1 MMRADARKNYDHLL
15 VIAREVITEEGATAS
30 LRDIARRAGVGL
42 ATLYRHF
49 PSREDLVHTLLSTD
63 LDELS
68 NKANVIGWSSSTAD
82 QLVGWFE
89 SGVQFFQRYKGVA
102 DLMAAADANPGSALY
117 HSCKTMRDAG
127 TRLLEKAQS
136 DGVAR
141 GDINGSDLFA
151 LIAAAGWLCDQP
163 AFSDRSK
170 HLTTIIART
179 VIRG

>member
-1 MMRADARKNYDHLL
+1 MRADARKNYDHLL
-15 VIAREVITEEGATAS
+15 AIAREVITQKGATAS
-30 LRDIARRAGVGL
+30 LRDIARQAGVGL

-49 PSREDLVHTLLSTD
+49 PSRENLVHTLLSTD

-68 NKANVIGWSSSTAD
+68 DKAHVLERASLSAD

-89 SGVQFFQRYKGVA
+89 SGVEFFQRYKGVA

-127 TRLLEKAQS
+127 TRLLEKAQLN
-136 DGVAR
+136 GVAR
-141 GDINGSDLFA
+141 GDIDGADLFA

-163 AFSDRSK
+163 SFSDRSK

-179 VIRG
+179 VTQG